1 MLSSIS
7 SSAKLDWF
15 EDENENE
22 KNLNDN
28 QSQTQAALKQF
39 TKLTALMKRW
49 KSTKSKSL
57 LLLESLRS
65 FMNMTVKYEVTL
77 IINDILQIT
86 INDENDVNLQD
97 LHQEQMHK
105 CFKHVDFID
114 LKCMLIFIK
123 VIIIWYLIKKNEWM
137 ILTLHDFWKKVTS
150 NIQQKYSA
158 DKKNVNIN
166 LKLIFDRDKID
177 IASST
182 LIAKLSVMKIS
193 LTQTAK
199 LKKKVNEHD

>member
-1 MLSSIS
+1 
-7 SSAKLDWF
+7 
-15 EDENENE
+15 
-22 KNLNDN
+22 
-28 QSQTQAALKQF
+28 
-39 TKLTALMKRW
+39 
-49 KSTKSKSL
+49 
-57 LLLESLRS
+57 
-65 FMNMTVKYEVTL
+65 
-77 IINDILQIT
+77 
-86 INDENDVNLQD
+86 
-97 LHQEQMHK
+97 
-105 CFKHVDFID
+105 
-114 LKCMLIFIK
+114 
-123 VIIIWYLIKKNEWM
+123 M